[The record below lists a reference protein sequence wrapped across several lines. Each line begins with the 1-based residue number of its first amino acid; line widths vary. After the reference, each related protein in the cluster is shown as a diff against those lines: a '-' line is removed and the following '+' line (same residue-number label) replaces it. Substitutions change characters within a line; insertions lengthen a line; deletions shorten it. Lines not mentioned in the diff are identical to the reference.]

1 MSRESVVSEFATGIV
16 EANGVTFHYL
26 EAGLEKVVVD
36 GAGHFVH
43 QERPEIVNARL
54 LQFLGSQA

>member
-1 MSRESVVSEFATGIV
+1 MSEFATGIV